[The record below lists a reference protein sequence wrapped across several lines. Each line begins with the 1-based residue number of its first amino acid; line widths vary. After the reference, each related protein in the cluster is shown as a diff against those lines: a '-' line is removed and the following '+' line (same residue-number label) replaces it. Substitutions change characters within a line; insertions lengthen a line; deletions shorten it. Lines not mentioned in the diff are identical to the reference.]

1 MFKINDRVFS
11 QRHGFGF
18 VTSIDSTED
27 GLEYPVWVR
36 FHSVSASEC
45 FTPAGRAEASYP
57 NPHDDIIFIAD
68 GFWAIFA
75 TTQAEEQAIWARG
88 TPMSVGDLARM
99 EELAERKLALL
110 RIFAEEETA
119 LKVFPNAS
127 DE

>member
-11 QRHGFGF
+11 QRHGFGL

-36 FHSVSASEC
+36 FHSVGASEC
-45 FTPAGRAEASYP
+45 FTPAGRADAFHP
-57 NPHDDIIFIAD
+57 NPYDDLIFIAN
-68 GFWAIFA
+68 GLWAILA

-99 EELAERKLALL
+99 EDLSERKLALL
-110 RIFAEEETA
+110 RLFTDEEMM
-119 LKVFPNAS
+119 LKVFPDAS